1 MNQRSFAAH
10 EAAWRDALH
19 AAQVLAI
26 DPVGLGG
33 VRLRARPGPLR
44 DAWLAA
50 LRTAL
55 ASGQPW
61 LRLPAQIDDD
71 SLLGG
76 LDLSATLQSAHTVSR
91 RGLLARCDQGVLV
104 VPMAERLA
112 AALGARLCAALDR
125 QWVEGR
131 CGSEGDRAR
140 FGIVALDESLPGDEG
155 DDAPPAGL
163 CERLALHI
171 DLDDAVAPGAPSV
184 AMDAVVAA
192 RARWR
197 QLRCGDDALHALGKA
212 ADRLGIT
219 SVRAVL
225 HAVRVARAVAALAGR
240 DRVAPDD
247 LATAGRWV
255 LAARATRAPASEAR
269 AERQPEAG
277 PDPSPASDGDAR
289 DAGPSNDDAAA
300 DPTGLAEH
308 IVQASCTTLSAGLLS
323 RLQGSTGTGHA
334 RREGRH
340 GAARAGTLRGRPV
353 GSRRGDPRG
362 GARLHLIDTLRAA
375 APWQSVRARERPS
388 APLRVQLRREDFR
401 VHKRRQR
408 RETTTL
414 FVVDASGSAALHRL
428 SEAKAAVELLL
439 ADCYVRR
446 DRVALLAFRGTDAE
460 LLLPP
465 TRSLARA
472 RRCLAALPGGGGTPL
487 AAAFDAARRVVDDV
501 LRRGGTP
508 LSVWLSDGRANIA
521 RDGSPGR
528 AQAHADALR
537 HARAWRECDVAALWI
552 DTSPKPQAD
561 AQAIATAMGARY
573 LPLPLADGERMSRA
587 VRSCTAVHRAV
598 RP

>member
-1 MNQRSFAAH
+1 MNQPPFAAR
-10 EAAWRDALH
+10 EAAWHDALH

-26 DPVGLGG
+26 DPAALGG
-33 VRLRARPGPLR
+33 ARLRARPGPAR

-55 ASGQPW
+55 APARPW
-61 LRLPAQIDDD
+61 MRLPAHIDDD

-76 LDLSATLQSAHTVSR
+76 LDLSATLQTARSVSC
-91 RGLLARCDQGVLV
+91 RGLLARCDEGVLV
-104 VPMAERLA
+104 VPMAERLDA
-112 AALGARLCAALDR
+112 PLGARLCAALDR
-125 QWVEGR
+125 QWIDGR
-131 CGSEGDRAR
+131 CGRDGDHAR
-140 FGIVALDESLPGDEG
+140 FGVVALDESIPGGDG
-155 DDAPPAGL
+155 DDVPPAGL

-171 DLDDAVAPGAPSV
+171 DLDDGVAPGESAV
-184 AMDAVVAA
+184 AADAVVAA

-197 QLRCGDDALHALGKA
+197 QLPCDDEALRALGQA
-212 ADRLGIT
+212 ADHLGIA

-225 HAVRVARAVAALAGR
+225 HALRVARAVAALAGH
-240 DRVAPDD
+240 DRVAHDD

-255 LAARATRAPASEAR
+255 LAARATRLPPSAAQP
-269 AERQPEAG
+269 ERQP
-277 PDPSPASDGDAR
+277 DAR
-289 DAGPSNDDAAA
+289 PNASPPSDRDLRDDDPPTDDAGPG
-300 DPTGLAEH
+300 DPTTLAEH
-308 IVQASCTTLSAGLLS
+308 IVQASCTALSAGLLS
-323 RLQGSTGTGHA
+323 RLQGSAGTGHA
-334 RREGRH
+334 KREGRH
-340 GAARAGTLRGRPV
+340 GASRAGTLRGRPV

-375 APWQSVRARERPS
+375 APWQTVRARERPQ

-414 FVVDASGSAALHRL
+414 FVVDASGSSALHRL

-446 DRVALLAFRGTDAE
+446 DRVALLAFRGTEAE

-472 RRCLAALPGGGGTPL
+472 RRSLAALPGGGGTPL

-521 RDGSPGR
+521 RDGTPGR
-528 AQAHADALR
+528 TQAHTDALR
-537 HARAWRECDVAALWI
+537 HARAWRDNDVAALWI

-573 LPLPLADGERMSRA
+573 LPLPLADGARMLRA
-587 VRSCTAVHRAV
+587 VRACAPAR
-598 RP
+598 